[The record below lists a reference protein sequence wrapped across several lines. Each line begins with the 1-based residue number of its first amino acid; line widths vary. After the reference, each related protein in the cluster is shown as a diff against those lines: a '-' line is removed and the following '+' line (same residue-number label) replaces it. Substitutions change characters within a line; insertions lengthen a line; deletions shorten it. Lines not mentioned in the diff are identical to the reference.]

1 MAKTLRENQDAHGH
15 LMYDFFKGQ
24 DVFEIVQRNDGFIQ
38 AIPVSTYF
46 GEYRQWPGIEREAM
60 RYVRGRVLD
69 VGCGAGRHSLYLQ
82 QKNRFDVLG
91 IDVSPLAVKVSRLRG
106 LKKAKVISFEN
117 VSSRLGVFDTV
128 LMMGN
133 NFGLFQSFRKA
144 RLLLHRLHSMTE
156 EGARIVAE
164 VRDPYKTKDPAHFA
178 YHRRNRRHGRM
189 AGQIRMRVLYR
200 KFATP
205 WFDYLFVSRE
215 EMKQILHG
223 TGWKASRFLGRG
235 PGYVAVIEKVA

>member
-1 MAKTLRENQDAHGH
+1 MAKILGANQDAHGH

-24 DVFEIVQRNDGFIQ
+24 EVFEIVERDDGYFQ
-38 AIPVSTYF
+38 ALPMTLYF
-46 GEYRQWPGIEREAM
+46 GEYRKWPRIEREAI

-69 VGCGAGRHSLYLQ
+69 VGCGAGRHALYLQ
-82 QKNRFDVLG
+82 KKRFDVLG

-106 LKKAKVISFEN
+106 VKKARVVSFEDA
-117 VSSRLGVFDTV
+117 SSRLGVFDTV

-144 RLLLHRLHSMTE
+144 RVLLRGLREMTG

-164 VRDPYKTKDPAHFA
+164 VRDPYKTRDPDHLA
-178 YHRRNRRHGRM
+178 YHKRNRTLGRM
-189 AGQIRMRVLYR
+189 AGQVRIRVLYR

-205 WFDYLFVSRE
+205 WFDYLFVSRD
-215 EMKQILHG
+215 EMKQILQG
-223 TGWKASRFLGRG
+223 TGWKAKWFIGRG
-235 PGYVAVIEKVA
+235 PGYIAVIEKVA

>member
-1 MAKTLRENQDAHGH
+1 MAKTLTKNQDAHGH

-24 DVFEIVQRNDGFIQ
+24 EVFEIVERDDGYIQ
-38 AIPVSTYF
+38 ALPMTLYF
-46 GEYRQWPGIEREAM
+46 GEYRKWPRIEREAI

-82 QKNRFDVLG
+82 KKRLDVLG

-106 LKKAKVISFEN
+106 LKKTRILSFES
-117 VSSRLGVFDTV
+117 VSSKLGVFDTV

-133 NFGLFQSFRKA
+133 NFGLFQSFRKT
-144 RLLLHRLHSMTE
+144 RMLLRRLHRMTG

-164 VRDPYKTKDPAHFA
+164 VRDPYKTRDPAHLA
-178 YHRRNRRHGRM
+178 YHKRNRRRGRM

-215 EMKQILHG
+215 EMKQILQG
-223 TGWKASRFLGRG
+223 TGWKARRFLGRG
-235 PGYVAVIEKVA
+235 PGYVAIIEKAA

>member
-1 MAKTLRENQDAHGH
+1 M
-15 LMYDFFKGQ
+15 MYDFFKGQ
-24 DVFEIVQRNDGFIQ
+24 EVFEIVQRDDGFTQ

-46 GEYRQWPGIEREAM
+46 REYRQWPRTEREAM

-82 QKNRFDVLG
+82 KKRLDVLG
-91 IDVSPLAVKVSRLRG
+91 IDVSPLAVRVSKLRG
-106 LKKAKVISFEN
+106 LKKAKVASFEN

-133 NFGLFQSFRKA
+133 NFGLFQSFEKA
-144 RLLLHRLHSMTE
+144 RSLLRKLHKMTG

-164 VRDPYKTKDPAHFA
+164 VRDPYDTRDPDHLA
-178 YHRRNRRHGRM
+178 YHRRNKRRGRM
-189 AGQIRMRVLYR
+189 GGQIRMRVLYR

-215 EMKQILHG
+215 EMKQILQG
-223 TGWKASRFLGRG
+223 TGWKAKRFLGRG
-235 PGYVAVIEKVA
+235 PGYFAVIEKIPR

>member
-1 MAKTLRENQDAHGH
+1 M
-15 LMYDFFKGQ
+15 
-24 DVFEIVQRNDGFIQ
+24 
-38 AIPVSTYF
+38 
-46 GEYRQWPGIEREAM
+46 
-60 RYVRGRVLD
+60 
-69 VGCGAGRHSLYLQ
+69 
-82 QKNRFDVLG
+82 
-91 IDVSPLAVKVSRLRG
+91 
-106 LKKAKVISFEN
+106 KKARVVSFED

-144 RLLLHRLHSMTE
+144 RVLLRRLREMTR

-164 VRDPYKTKDPAHFA
+164 VRDPYTTRDPAHLA
-178 YHRRNRRHGRM
+178 YHKRNRRRGRM

-215 EMKQILHG
+215 EMKQILQD
-223 TGWKASRFLGRG
+223 TGWKAKRFIGRG
-235 PGYVAVIEKVA
+235 PGYVAIIEKVP